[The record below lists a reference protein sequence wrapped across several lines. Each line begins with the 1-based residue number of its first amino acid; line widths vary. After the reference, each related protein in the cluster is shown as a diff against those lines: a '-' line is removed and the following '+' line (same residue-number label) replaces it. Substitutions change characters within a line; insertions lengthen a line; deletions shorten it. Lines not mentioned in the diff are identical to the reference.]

1 MKLKRT
7 IKTILIR
14 LKIIHS
20 ANLSNKGERIDIFK
34 NTKNWQDL
42 DPVKK
47 THLKRYEFAQTLV
60 NINDICA
67 DMACGTGYGS
77 VILSSK
83 AKAVY
88 GVDLDSRVINEIT
101 KRYKNNSNVFFE
113 CQNLLNID
121 YKNKFDKIISYE
133 TIEHLDEKDIV
144 TALTKFNRA
153 LVDNGILIFSTPYLQ
168 LKSDKAIKMGFHRT
182 FDIDENKIKG
192 WLYETHFE
200 LCYFKYQNY
209 SSCIVADDLEW
220 KDFIICV
227 ATKQL

>member
-1 MKLKRT
+1 MNFKRT
-7 IKTILIR
+7 IKTILIK
-14 LKIIHS
+14 LKIINS
-20 ANLSNKGERIDIFK
+20 GNLSNNGERIDIFK
-34 NTKNWQDL
+34 NKKSWQDL

-60 NINDICA
+60 NESSICA

-77 VILSSK
+77 IILSSK
-83 AKAVY
+83 AKEVY
-88 GVDLDSRVINEIT
+88 GVDLDSRVISEIT
-101 KRYKNNSNVFFE
+101 KRYKNNTNVYFE
-113 CQNLLNID
+113 CKNLLNINYD
-121 YKNKFDKIISYE
+121 NKFDKIISFE
-133 TIEHLDEKDIV
+133 TIEHLEEEDII
-144 TALTKFNRA
+144 TALKNFRRA

-182 FDIDENKIKG
+182 FDIDEKKIKG
-192 WLYETHFE
+192 WLAETQFE